1 VTHQDQPN
9 WETAANANNE
19 RSPRPIYSLP
29 SSRESSSE
37 SKIAVKEPSNIGN
50 GSHHSAEL
58 LEENVE
64 EKEQI
69 CDNEKVLFEENG
81 QFENNLVVDE
91 KEEEEMKKKEERD
104 NINNNDD
111 ENTNTTIT
119 TMTAINSSLGGDTKN
134 NSTTEGT
141 TTTTSH
147 SSTRANSFGCEQLM
161 ELIQQHQQMG
171 GSQFC
176 GNVPVQN
183 VINLN
188 GIFYKLK
195 F

>member
-1 VTHQDQPN
+1 MTLTGQERPN

-37 SKIAVKEPSNIGN
+37 SKTAVKEPSNIEN
-50 GSHHSAEL
+50 GIQQFEL
-58 LEENVE
+58 DENIE
-64 EKEQI
+64 EKVQI
-69 CDNEKVLFEENG
+69 FNDENVLFEENG

-91 KEEEEMKKKEERD
+91 KEEEEMKKKEEKD

-119 TMTAINSSLGGDTKN
+119 TMTAINSSMGGDTKN
-134 NSTTEGT
+134 NSTTEE
-141 TTTTSH
+141 TTTSH

-161 ELIQQHQQMG
+161 ELVQQHQQMG

-176 GNVPVQN
+176 GNVPEQN
-183 VINLN
+183 VN
-188 GIFYKLK
+188 
-195 F
+195 